1 MILYTQKLKKIFY
14 LNMKV
19 LGINGKEYVWNLS
32 NYDIKLDNK
41 RSRSKYHLRAR
52 TLLKEIFHSYR
63 ILEEV
68 KLPGSTAT
76 HRKGVLYLDFY
87 IPQIKKA
94 FEVHGQQHY
103 EYIPFFHKTKKDF
116 LLAKAKDDDKI
127 TWCELNNISLT
138 TLKYSESDDEWRQR
152 IKSI

>member
-1 MILYTQKLKKIFY
+1 L
-14 LNMKV
+14 KV

-32 NYDIKLDNK
+32 CYDIKADDNRK
-41 RSRSKYHLRAR
+41 RSKYHLRAR
-52 TLLKEIFHSYR
+52 CLLKEIYHSYR

-94 FEVHGQQHY
+94 FEIHGQQHY
-103 EYIPFFHKTKKDF
+103 EFNQFFHKSRADF
-116 LLAKAKDDDKI
+116 ILSQAKDEDKI
-127 TWCELNNISLT
+127 EWCSINGIDII
-138 TLKYSESDDEWRQR
+138 TLKYSDSDEEWRQQ
-152 IKSI
+152 IENS